1 MPGDEN
7 PAPDPPDQMVEL
19 TGPYC
24 SEDVMIRI
32 PREAI
37 EDDVLLRGE

>member
-1 MPGDEN
+1 MPDDEN
-7 PAPDPPDQMVEL
+7 PTPDPPDQMVKL
-19 TGPYC
+19 TGLYC
-24 SEDVMIRI
+24 SEDVMIQI